1 MKLLKIGM
9 IGVLVGGLLV
19 ACGKDEI
26 NSKVVSK
33 VTGAEDIEKEEVAAN
48 EHPEFLPQ
56 TKEWTAE
63 TLAEFNR
70 PPEERFDEAG
80 NDVGLV
86 YYIKTQEAIESM
98 SQNIHPEEVGDE
110 DFSNLRLLAA
120 RISHNQFVRTA
131 HIEDTGKEKTNLDY
145 VKDWKPV
152 PESTE
157 MSFEYM
163 KRLLNDLDVAINKN
177 GEGETF
183 GVSHLMDGDKVKE
196 LETFFTHSYDE

>member
-9 IGVLVGGLLV
+9 VSILVVGLLA

-26 NSKVVSK
+26 NNKGISKVMVD
-33 VTGAEDIEKEEVAAN
+33 EDNGKEEVAAH
-48 EHPEFLPQ
+48 ELPEFLPQ
-56 TKEWTAE
+56 TKEWVAE

-70 PPEERFDEAG
+70 PPEERFHEAG

-86 YYIKTQEAIESM
+86 YYIKAQEAIESM
-98 SQNIHPEEVGDE
+98 YQKIHPEEVGYDE
-110 DFSNLRLLAA
+110 DFSNVRLLAA
-120 RISHNQFVRTA
+120 AISHNQFVRTA
-131 HIEDTGKEKTNLDY
+131 HINNNTDKTNLDY

-152 PESTE
+152 PEDME
-157 MSFEYM
+157 LSFEYM

-183 GVSHLMDGDKVKE
+183 GVSNLMDGDKVRE
-196 LETFFTHSYDE
+196 LENIFSH